1 MARRTTPLDLVIR
14 PLEPSDDPAAHA
26 LMLGEGVFPTTGTVP
41 SLSLAALVQ
50 RNAKFYTDENRH
62 SYGAFTRG
70 RLVGAGGL
78 IGVPRPRMR
87 HVATLWLEV
96 HEDFHRRGVGRALV
110 TKLLELADRW
120 LGLVRVELHVNADND
135 RAVRLYESFGFEKEG
150 RLRANFV
157 RDGAYVDSF
166 VMARLRRPPSFEGAP
181 PAPLITSGAPRGGAR
196 RSP

>member
-1 MARRTTPLDLVIR
+1 MARRTSLDLVIR

-26 LMLGEGVFPTTGTVP
+26 LMTGDGVFPTTGTLP
-41 SLSLAALVQ
+41 SLSLAALAD
-50 RNAKFYTDENRH
+50 RNAKFYADENRH
-62 SYGAFTRG
+62 SFGAFTRG

-96 HEDFHRRGVGRALV
+96 HEEFHRRGVGRALV

-120 LGLVRVELHVNADND
+120 LGLVRVELHVNADNEP
-135 RAVRLYESFGFEKEG
+135 AVRLYESFGFETEG

-157 RDGAYVDSF
+157 RDGAYVDSL
-166 VMARLRRPPSFEGAP
+166 VMARVRRPPSFAGGEP
-181 PAPLITSGAPRGGAR
+181 PR
-196 RSP
+196 